1 MEIYKLSD
9 EIARNQKKVEG
20 DLKITDMKQGVKN
33 PERVNVYVNEK
44 YAFSLD
50 VAQVV
55 DYKLKVGKKL
65 STDEL
70 VELKKAS
77 EFGKAYK
84 RALEWV
90 MVRPRSVRE
99 LRDYLRRRSMRDE
112 ARRKQQ
118 EWERERNAA
127 DLVANGEGVDA
138 EKMRRRKAKIEA
150 NVKKREKYDFD
161 DLIVERLCEK
171 GYVEDRKF
179 AEYYVQNR
187 FVKKGVSR
195 RRLEMELM
203 KKGVGR
209 DIIGEV
215 LGARNDE
222 EEINKII
229 AKKRGKYDDEKLMN
243 YLVRQGFD
251 FDTVRE
257 AMRDFRTG

>member
-33 PERVNVYVNEK
+33 PERVNIYVNEK

-65 STDEL
+65 SVDEL

-112 ARRKQQ
+112 ARRRQQ
-118 EWERERNAA
+118 EWERERN
-127 DLVANGEGVDA
+127 EGVSVRGSQRMSL
-138 EKMRRRKAKIEA
+138 EKS
-150 NVKKREKYDFD
+150 EKYDFD

-203 KKGVGR
+203 KRGVGK

-257 AMRDFRTG
+257 AMRDLRTG